1 MKKFFSIS
9 REQTPI
15 IITLLVVILLGA
27 VYLFIYIPGNEEDL
41 QREHFRWLQRVDD
54 NIQKKIE
61 GCDTLLS
68 HLVDNYAIGTLKE
81 KTREYIRSF
90 STDNFIL
97 FDTAFLKSN
106 FYDTASLNY
115 SGTLYSMDVYEPLQT
130 FTVSASKSKG
140 DTTYRVSMQYTFKN
154 FIDPL
159 LNKTIFDHYVVF
171 SNHHVVYEDFPSGLE
186 YKTEDSLLRINK
198 GLTGASIIDEKIGGE
213 NYKMFLQPVSFGNN
227 RWIVAGLHSMEK
239 YKADKRHL
247 PWGIVLFLL
256 IIALGLFLFIP
267 VLKIFNLGNN
277 DRLRVYDAIELVII
291 IKLLMSLL
299 FFCFFR
305 LYELQEKTDTNSEE
319 ILAKKISSAFTDE
332 IKQAYKNLDSFDLFI
347 LQNKILQN
355 NIRNL
360 GTDSLTVGNFWA
372 STESFNGE
380 ATVDNDLKKKLN
392 SLSSKL
398 SKPEINWLDNTGAVK
413 YTWITGKYNNP
424 PANFK
429 YRDYFQMVINNR
441 TFKVDEDTFYV
452 DQVISRTSGSF
463 RTIISK
469 HSTFDTTVI
478 EMGFG
483 LKSVND
489 VIMPAGYTFAIIKD
503 DGKVLY
509 HSDKTRNLNEN
520 LKEEFSDSAELNDAL
535 QGRYIENFPTS
546 YYEREY
552 NVIVQPI
559 KDFPYFLVVMNDTT
573 YAASRDIETNSFT
586 AGMVILFLLFVLV
599 DILIVILASSRRS
612 YFKNRGIV
620 KTWLWPRRSS
630 HSEYIIITLA
640 NIVMIFLLAGF
651 YFMVSYI
658 QYFFILLVSIP
669 ITSLFINTLFALK
682 YSNNK
687 VYRNY
692 KLKCVKWVGV
702 ILLVINI
709 LLIRLIGFYSY
720 FPILI
725 FESSSFALHAILI
738 YFRYRIKEFIYN
750 ALKRSIKKPLKF
762 WKVDF
767 VSGYSLMIFTRVLI
781 TSGIPVIF
789 FYISSFNYEQNLLA
803 RYREYDFANKL
814 IEKFPEIDSHKIL
827 QDSFT
832 RPVYIDGRWISD
844 YHIDSTATL
853 DNLKKYSLSI
863 EDLATAKIFN
873 LFGLYNENL
882 PANNDNFYLS
892 HSADSSFY
900 YNDFF
905 ESVLYNSEGS
915 KAYKQLQ
922 SGNYLEV
929 GSYNFAYLF
938 PNLRTF
944 EGWMFWLLLILALT
958 GFYFVILSIIKKI
971 FAIKV
976 LDISPSNRLDKRILM
991 NIQLHKLVFAVGLS
1005 GEEKLIYVCDLLQEK
1020 LDDFIVNDEYNKTVC
1035 IADFKKIRQAG
1046 ESDESREWGKL
1057 KDEAQKTRYRYF
1069 IIDHFEYKISNKE
1082 INNEKLDFLQTLIDN
1097 NKKIIIL
1104 STVHPAPFLN
1114 SFYEDAGQ
1122 QEANKKQSPTK
1133 PEDYVS
1139 KWNTLLG
1146 NAPLIF
1152 LPFSRRS
1159 EISTSEYVS
1168 GQIQYT
1174 SFLQNLNQSIK
1185 DIKNKVQKIDNNELE
1200 KDIFSIKLQTTAYNF
1215 YTNLWYSLT
1224 KEEKFIL
1231 YDLAEDGLIN
1241 AHDRFTINILI
1252 SKGLIIRRDGLLHL
1266 FNKSFRNFILTG
1278 IGDKEIAM
1286 IRKQFKE
1293 NSTWGKLRTPLVLI
1307 VVAILV
1313 FIFASQEGTFT
1324 KTIGYITLLT
1334 GSIPALMQL
1343 FSLFRRS
1350 DMKTISA

>member
-68 HLVDNYAIGTLKE
+68 HLVDNYAIDTLKE
-81 KTREYIRSF
+81 RTRKYIKSF

-97 FDTAFLKSN
+97 FDTATLKSN
-106 FYDTASLNY
+106 FDDTTSLNY
-115 SGTLYSMDVYEPLQT
+115 SGTLYSMNVYEPLQT
-130 FTVSASKSKG
+130 FIVSASKSKG
-140 DTTYRVSMQYTFKN
+140 DTTYRVSMQYTFRN

-159 LNKTIFDHYVVF
+159 LNKTIFDHYIVF
-171 SNHHVVYEDFPSGLE
+171 SNHNVVYEDFPSGLE
-186 YKTEDSLLRINK
+186 YKTEDSLLKISN

-319 ILAKKISSAFTDE
+319 ILAKKISSAFSDE

-347 LQNKILQN
+347 RHNTLLQN

-360 GTDSLTVGNFWA
+360 GTESLTAGDFWA
-372 STESFNGE
+372 NTESS
-380 ATVDNDLKKKLN
+380 VDTNLKNKLN
-392 SLSSKL
+392 LLASKL

-429 YRDYFQMVINNR
+429 YRDYFQMVVNNR
-441 TFKVDEDTFYV
+441 TFRVDEDTFYV

-469 HSTFDTTVI
+469 HSTFDSTVI

-483 LKSVND
+483 LKSVDD

-503 DGKVLY
+503 DGTVLY

-535 QGRYIENFPTS
+535 QGRYIEDFSTT

-552 NVIVQPI
+552 NVLVQPI
-559 KDFPYFLVVMNDTT
+559 KNFPYFIVVMNDTT
-573 YAASRDIETNSFT
+573 YASSRDIETNSFT

-630 HSEYIIITLA
+630 HSEYIIITIA
-640 NIVMIFLLAGF
+640 NIIMIFLLTGF
-651 YFMVSYI
+651 YFMVSSI
-658 QYFFILLVSIP
+658 EYFFMLLVSIP
-669 ITSLFINTLFALK
+669 ITSLFINALFALK
-682 YSNNK
+682 YSSNE

-692 KLKCVKWVGV
+692 KLKCVKWLGA

-725 FESSSFALHAILI
+725 FELSSFTVYAILI
-738 YFRYRIKEFIYN
+738 YFRYRIKEFIYS
-750 ALKRSIKKPLKF
+750 ALKKSIKNPLKF

-767 VSGYSLMIFTRVLI
+767 VSSYTLMIFTRVLI
-781 TSGIPVIF
+781 TSSMPVVF

-814 IEKFPEIDSHKIL
+814 IEKFPEIDSHKML
-827 QDSFT
+827 QGPFT
-832 RPVYIDGRWISD
+832 RSVYIDSGWIRD
-844 YHIDSTATL
+844 YHIDNPTIL
-853 DNLKKYSLSI
+853 DNLKKDSLSI
-863 EDLATAKIFN
+863 EDFATAKIFN

-892 HSADSSFY
+892 RSADLSFY

-905 ESVLYNSEGS
+905 DSVLYNSTGS
-915 KAYKQLQ
+915 KTYKQLQ

-929 GSYNFAYLF
+929 GSCNFAYLF

-944 EGWMFWLLLILALT
+944 KGWMFWLLLILALT

-991 NIQLHKLVFAVGLS
+991 NIQLHKLIFAVGVP
-1005 GEEKLIYVCDLLQEK
+1005 GEEKLIYVCDLLQGR

-1035 IADFKKIRQAG
+1035 IVDFKKIRAAD
-1046 ESDESREWGKL
+1046 ENDESREWGKL
-1057 KDEAQKTRYRYF
+1057 KDEAQKTLYQYF

-1104 STVHPAPFLN
+1104 STAHPASFLN

-1122 QEANKKQSPTK
+1122 QEANKKQSNIK

-1152 LPFSRRS
+1152 LPFSRKS
-1159 EISTSEYVS
+1159 EISTSEYIS
-1168 GQIQYT
+1168 GQIQYS
-1174 SFLQNLNQSIK
+1174 SFLQNLNHSIK

-1200 KDIFSIKLQTTAYNF
+1200 KDLFSIKLQTTAYNF
-1215 YTNLWYSLT
+1215 YTSLWYSLT

-1278 IGDKEIAM
+1278 IGDKEIAT

-1293 NSTWGKLRTPLVLI
+1293 SSTWGKLRTPLVLI

-1350 DMKTISA
+1350 DIKTISA